1 LINIIVD
8 VLLIFPIIIL
18 LYVQLTNLLMN
29 QTTHE
34 RFSKPKHIYKD
45 TIQQMKKKKKG
56 SLTK

>member
-1 LINIIVD
+1 VD
-8 VLLIFPIIIL
+8 VILIFPIIIL